1 MSKIHILD
9 EKKRWGVSV
18 LLGWAV
24 GEYKSTKESQWTH
37 RINFLSKLQRKTHY
51 NKKEKIIYNKLRD
64 EFLDKKNQEST

>member
-1 MSKIHILD
+1 MSKISILD
-9 EKKRWGVSV
+9 EKKRWGVSI

-24 GEYKSTKESQWTH
+24 GEYKSTKEDHWLH

-64 EFLDKKNQEST
+64 EFLSKKNQEST

>member
-51 NKKEKIIYNKLRD
+51 NKKEKIIYNKLRG
-64 EFLDKKNQEST
+64 EFLDKKNQKSP